1 MKLLRYHSASG
12 IRPGL
17 KADDGTLRD
26 LGDYIADITGTE
38 LGRDTQAKLAS
49 LPLADL
55 PIIRGEPRL
64 APCVGNVGKFLC
76 IGLNYRDHAEE
87 AGLAIP
93 KHPILFLK
101 ANSAISGPNDPVVLP
116 RGAEKADWEVELGV
130 VIGKTAKYVGAED
143 ALDHVAGYCVVNDVS
158 ERSFQMDLSGQWT
171 KGKSC
176 DSFGPIGPWL
186 VTPDEVP
193 DPQQLALYCDVNG
206 KRMQQGHSGTMI
218 FSVAEIISHL
228 SQLMTLHPGDLIA
241 TGTPPGVGMGQKPV
255 PVYLKAGDTLRL
267 GIDGLGEQRQHI
279 IEDS

>member
-26 LGDYIADITGTE
+26 LGDYIADITGAE

-279 IEDS
+279 VEDS

>member
-26 LGDYIADITGTE
+26 LGDYIADLTGGE
-38 LGRDTQAKLAS
+38 LGCDTQAKLAS

-279 IEDS
+279 VEDS

>member
-26 LGDYIADITGTE
+26 LGEYIADLTGAE

-87 AGLAIP
+87 AELAIP

-116 RGAEKADWEVELGV
+116 RGAEKVDWEVELGV

-255 PVYLKAGDTLRL
+255 PVYLKAGDKLRL

-279 IEDS
+279 VEDS

>member
-206 KRMQQGHSGTMI
+206 QRMQQGHSGTMI

-255 PVYLKAGDTLRL
+255 PVYLKAGDKLRL

-279 IEDS
+279 VEDS

>member
-26 LGDYIADITGTE
+26 LGEYIADLTGAE

-87 AGLAIP
+87 AELAIP

-116 RGAEKADWEVELGV
+116 RGAEKVDWEVELGV

-206 KRMQQGHSGTMI
+206 KRKIGRAH
-218 FSVAEIISHL
+218 V
-228 SQLMTLHPGDLIA
+228 
-241 TGTPPGVGMGQKPV
+241 
-255 PVYLKAGDTLRL
+255 
-267 GIDGLGEQRQHI
+267 
-279 IEDS
+279 